1 MPGKAFKT
9 KGTYLTAIMADET
22 TVTGFLLTGMGER
35 KRTGD
40 KDRSNFF
47 VVGKDTT
54 DAECENML
62 KDLLS
67 RNDVGI
73 IMVAQN
79 VAERVKHVI
88 EEHQEVIPTILE
100 IPSKDQPYDPE
111 KDTIVVR
118 AAQILW
124 GSDTGLEKL
133 REIANKNP
141 AAK

>member
-88 EEHQEVIPTILE
+88 EEH
-100 IPSKDQPYDPE
+100 
-111 KDTIVVR
+111 
-118 AAQILW
+118 
-124 GSDTGLEKL
+124 
-133 REIANKNP
+133 
-141 AAK
+141 